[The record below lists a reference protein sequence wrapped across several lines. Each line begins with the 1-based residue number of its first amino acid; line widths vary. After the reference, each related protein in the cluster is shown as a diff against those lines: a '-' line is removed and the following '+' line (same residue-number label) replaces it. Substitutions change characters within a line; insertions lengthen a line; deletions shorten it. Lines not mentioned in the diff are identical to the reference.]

1 MYINRTNRPLLI
13 DSFAMQKQRE
23 KTKKAD
29 DSVSKHRKG
38 IFLHF
43 FTTKDSTDFSIKT
56 MSCSFL
62 RFKNSIL
69 QNFLY

>member
-1 MYINRTNRPLLI
+1 
-13 DSFAMQKQRE
+13 MQKQRK

-62 RFKNSIL
+62 PFKNSIL